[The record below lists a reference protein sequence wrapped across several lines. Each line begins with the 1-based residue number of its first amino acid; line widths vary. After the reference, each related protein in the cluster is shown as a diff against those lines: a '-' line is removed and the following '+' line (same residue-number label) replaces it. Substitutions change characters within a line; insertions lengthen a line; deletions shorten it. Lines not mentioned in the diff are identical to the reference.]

1 MVREP
6 VLVDTNVILEA
17 HRTGAWRALRGG
29 HPLETVE
36 ECVVETQTGAQRR
49 SPEQRIEEETL
60 RRDFRAVHVVTD
72 RERAEALLRDEF
84 LASLDTGER
93 ALWCH
98 ALARPNTWVLCG
110 PDTTS
115 LRLGVRLGFRDRLVA
130 LEALLEAVGYR
141 VKEPLKLQRN
151 YTLSWHRE
159 TLARIAVE
167 EGSRLS

>member
-1 MVREP
+1 MAKEP

-49 SPEQRIEEETL
+49 SPEQRVDEAAL
-60 RRDFRAVHVVTD
+60 RRDFKAVHDVTD

-84 LASLDTGER
+84 LASLDAGER

-98 ALARPNTWVLCG
+98 ALARPDAWILCG

-141 VKEPLKLQRN
+141 VKEPLKLRRN

-167 EGSRLS
+167 EGNRQS